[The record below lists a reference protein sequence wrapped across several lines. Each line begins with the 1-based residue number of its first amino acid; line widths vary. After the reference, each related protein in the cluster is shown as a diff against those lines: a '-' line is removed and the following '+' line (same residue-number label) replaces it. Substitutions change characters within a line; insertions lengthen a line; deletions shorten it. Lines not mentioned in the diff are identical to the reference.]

1 MRATLQRLV
10 IELLISM
17 TYYMAHA
24 FPDSGRLLKE
34 SDYLYQTSRI
44 FHKNKAVAEF
54 RDIVKK
60 GT

>member
-24 FPDSGRLLKE
+24 FPGSGRLLKE

-44 FHKNKAVAEF
+44 SIKIELSRNFE
-54 RDIVKK
+54 
-60 GT
+60 T